1 MKKVMKCVESRIVK
15 NLSRKI
21 SKLSS
26 VSLFLLVLSFYTV
39 CVSDAPIYV
48 THTVYTR
55 FPVDDLAAILLI
67 FWSSARNMRQF
78 I

>member
-1 MKKVMKCVESRIVK
+1 MKKVMKCFESRIGK
-15 NLSRKI
+15 NLSLKI

-48 THTVYTR
+48 TTVYTR
-55 FPVDDLAAILLI
+55 FPVHDLAAILLI
-67 FWSSARNMRQF
+67 FWSSARNMRHL